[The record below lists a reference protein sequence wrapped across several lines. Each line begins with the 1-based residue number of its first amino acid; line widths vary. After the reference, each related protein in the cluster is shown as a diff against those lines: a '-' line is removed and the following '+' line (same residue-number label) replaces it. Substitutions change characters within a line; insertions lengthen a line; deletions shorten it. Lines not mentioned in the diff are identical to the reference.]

1 MEAQFLEFVRKR
13 FRVGSNTVTG
23 IGDDA
28 AVLRAPAGMETVV
41 TTDLIAE
48 GSHFLAS
55 ELSQRQIGRKALAVN
70 LSDLAAMGATATAA
84 TVSLLL
90 TRDPRVAQCAE
101 EIMEG
106 VRILADE
113 FAVDIVGGDTNV
125 WDGGLVV
132 SVTALGHVRA
142 GRAWLR
148 SGARAGDRIIVTG
161 TLGGSRLAHHHQFT
175 PRLEAAGVLR
185 QNYDV
190 HAAMDVSD
198 GLSLDLSRMV
208 TASGVGAEL
217 ELGRI
222 PVSDAA
228 REAAS
233 SDAVPAID
241 HALQDGEDFEL
252 LLAMPPNSAAR
263 LLRDATFPDLC
274 SDIGEFTV
282 EPGMWSVSSAGR
294 VPLFPQG
301 FLHS

>member
-13 FRVGSNTVTG
+13 FHPGPHTEVG

-28 AVLRAPAGMETVV
+28 AVLRICAGTETVV

-48 GSHFLAS
+48 GSHFLVS
-55 ELSQRQIGRKALAVN
+55 ELSHRQIGRKALAVN

-90 TRDPRVAQCAE
+90 TRDSRVAQCGE

-132 SVTALGHVRA
+132 SVTALGHVPT

-148 SGARAGDRIIVTG
+148 SGACAGDRIIVTG

-175 PRLEAAGVLR
+175 PRLDAARLLR

-190 HAAMDVSD
+190 HAAMDLSD
-198 GLSLDLSRMV
+198 GLSLDLSRMAD
-208 TASGVGAEL
+208 ASGVGAEL
-217 ELGRI
+217 DLGRI
-222 PVSDAA
+222 PVSNAAKELALHDAL
-228 REAAS
+228 S
-233 SDAVPAID
+233 PID

-252 LLAMPPNSAAR
+252 LLAMPASSAAR
-263 LLRDATFPDLC
+263 LLADSEFPVAC
-274 SDIGEFTV
+274 ADIGEFTG
-282 EPGMWSVSSAGR
+282 EPGLWSMTPAGR
-294 VPLFPQG
+294 VRLRPKG